1 MNTYKTYAQLD
12 ASGRLVLEGLPF
24 NKGALLEVLVVD
36 QTQQP
41 EERADS
47 WRALMR
53 HVQGLPQAQGLTDAD
68 IAAEIEAQRRG
79 D

>member
-1 MNTYKTYAQLD
+1 MNTYQTYAQLD